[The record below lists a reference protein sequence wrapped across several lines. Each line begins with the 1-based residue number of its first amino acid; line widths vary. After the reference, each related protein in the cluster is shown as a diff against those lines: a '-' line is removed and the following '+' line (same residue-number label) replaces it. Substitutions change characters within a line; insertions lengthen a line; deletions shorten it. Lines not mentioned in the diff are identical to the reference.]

1 LATHT
6 DDGFHEIQ
14 LNGKQ
19 LVFLFMAAT
28 VVSVVIFLC
37 GVLVGRGVR
46 DQQAAGEEAVQLS
59 AASEPVARPAATVGA
74 PGQAGSDPR
83 AAVPPPPADEFSYN
97 RLDKVNPP
105 AERLK
110 SPEQLKA
117 QEAKVAAASKPA
129 ETKIS
134 EPAKPAAPVQA
145 SRTPERPAAVAGTVA
160 EKPPVERAPS
170 SAPAKPAPASS
181 VATPSAVSAT
191 GEPEGSGYAVQIAA
205 LNVRSEADA
214 IARRLAS
221 KGYAAYVMTP
231 ASGTPQVYR
240 VRIGKFGSRREAET
254 IATKLEKEE
263 QFKPW
268 ITR

>member
-1 LATHT
+1 MAAHT

-46 DQQAAGEEAVQLS
+46 DQQVVSQEAVQLS
-59 AASEPVARPAATVGA
+59 AAAEPVARPAATVGA
-74 PGQAGSDPR
+74 PAQTVSDPT
-83 AAVPPPPADEFSYN
+83 AASAPPPADEFSYN
-97 RLDKVNPP
+97 GLDKANPP
-105 AERLK
+105 AEKLK
-110 SPEQLKA
+110 SPEQLRA
-117 QEAKVAAASKPA
+117 QEAKIAAAPKPV
-129 ETKIS
+129 ESKIS
-134 EPAKPAAPVQA
+134 EPAKPIASPKAA
-145 SRTPERPAAVAGTVA
+145 ERPAAVASSVA
-160 EKPPVERAPS
+160 DKPPVERVPAP
-170 SAPAKPAPASS
+170 AAAKPAPAS
-181 VATPSAVSAT
+181 ATTAPAAGAT
-191 GEPEGSGYAVQIAA
+191 GEPLGTGYAVQIAA

-214 IARRLAS
+214 IARRLTS

>member
-1 LATHT
+1 LAAHP

-28 VVSVVIFLC
+28 VVSVAIFLC

-46 DQQAAGEEAVQLS
+46 DQQVAGQEAVLNS
-59 AASEPVARPAATVGA
+59 AAEPVARPASTAGA
-74 PGQAGSDPR
+74 PAQPASDPT
-83 AAVPPPPADEFSYN
+83 AAAAPPPADEFSYN
-97 RLDKVNPP
+97 GLDQANPP

-117 QEAKVAAASKPA
+117 QEAKIAAAAKPV
-129 ETKIS
+129 ETKGS
-134 EPAKPAAPVQA
+134 EAARPAAL
-145 SRTPERPAAVAGTVA
+145 SRAPERPAVSSPVG
-160 EKPPVERAPS
+160 EKPPVERAP
-170 SAPAKPAPASS
+170 APAAAKLSPLPTASQAAPA
-181 VATPSAVSAT
+181 ATIT
-191 GEPEGSGYAVQIAA
+191 GEESQGAGYAVQIAA

-214 IARRLAS
+214 IAKRLAS
-221 KGYAAYVMTP
+221 KGYAAYVTSP
-231 ASGTPQVYR
+231 ASGTPQVFR
-240 VRIGKFGSRREAET
+240 VRVGKFGTRREAET